1 MLQQEVRLGIVRRG
15 SGECPLVQA
24 RGLPAQRA
32 RKTRPTDAAL
42 RDRHGHLGVMRVILL
57 PWMPSPAIRPF
68 WPKTKA

>member
-15 SGECPLVQA
+15 KGECPLVQA

-32 RKTRPTDAAL
+32 RTRRPTDAAL

-57 PWMPSPAIRPF
+57 PWMPSPAISPF